1 MAVNIRSTSRLAG
14 VLLGDAE
21 QIAERTAARVQ
32 ERLPSYARVSRED
45 LIPVLLADTRHLL
58 EAIRDTD
65 VDRGCAEIDDRA
77 WEETRARQG
86 VTSDELL
93 QGWRVGLE
101 VVCEEA
107 HARSEEL
114 GIGDC
119 VLLEFVEATLR
130 WGDVGVRALV
140 SAHREVEIGEL
151 DRLAE
156 EQAALRRVATLVA
169 RAAPAEELFAAVV
182 QEAGRVFPADIVSL
196 SRRDS
201 DDTIT
206 VAAVSGGLA
215 DSFPVGGRWPLGGN
229 NVHTVVLE
237 TGRSARIDSYA
248 DASGRLGIAAREAG
262 AVASGV
268 GAPIILEGRVWGV
281 IGLASTEDP
290 LPADA
295 EARLASF
302 SELLATAIA
311 DAASRAGLTRMAEE
325 LGALRRVAMLVARE
339 GPPEEVFATVA
350 EEVGRI
356 GGAETAVI
364 HRFDPDGFSTIVASY
379 GSLQQSFWVGSRWKL
394 EGNSVAATVYR
405 TARPARFDNYP
416 TSAGAIAASAAKLGI
431 RSAVGSPIVVNGR
444 LWGVIAAGTSRAE
457 PLPAD
462 SEPRMAEFTEL
473 AATAISTVQARS
485 DLAASRA
492 RIIATAD
499 EERRRVVRDL
509 HDGAQQRLVST
520 IVTLKLARQALG
532 HGQPDA
538 SALMGEALSHAQTA
552 TDELRELAHGIL
564 PTVLTRGG
572 LHAAVRAL
580 ASRMSIPVEIDVA
593 VGRLPSEVEATAY
606 FIVAEALTNVAKHS
620 GARHAQVSAQLNDH
634 SLRVAVRD
642 DGVGGAHADGTGLVG
657 LVDRLA
663 VMDGTLR
670 VESPADG
677 GTLIAASIPSAM
689 RPVAELRL
697 DRPGE
702 GGGGRA

>member
-14 VLLGDAE
+14 VLLGDVE
-21 QIAERTAARVQ
+21 QIAERTAARIQ

-114 GIGDC
+114 GMGDC
-119 VLLEFVEATLR
+119 ALLEFVEATLR

-151 DRLAE
+151 DRLAAE
-156 EQAALRRVATLVA
+156 RAALRRVATLVA
-169 RAAPAEELFAAVV
+169 RGAPAEELFAAVV
-182 QEAGRVFPADIVSL
+182 QEAGRMFPADIVSL

-215 DSFPVGGRWPLGGN
+215 DSFPVGGRWPLGGKN
-229 NVHTVVLE
+229 IHTVVLE

-262 AVASGV
+262 AASAV
-268 GAPIILEGRVWGV
+268 GAPIVLEGRVWGM

-325 LGALRRVAMLVARE
+325 LAALRRVAMLVARE

-416 TSAGAIAASAAKLGI
+416 TSAGPIAASAAKLGI
-431 RSAVGSPIVVNGR
+431 RSGVGSPIVVNGR
-444 LWGVIAAGTSRAE
+444 LWGVIAAGTSRAA

-473 AATAISTVQARS
+473 AATAISNVQARS

-520 IVTLKLARQALG
+520 VVTLKLARQALG
-532 HGQPDA
+532 DDQPDA
-538 SALMGEALSHAQTA
+538 SALMAEALWHAQTA
-552 TDELRELAHGIL
+552 TDDLRELAHGIL

-572 LHAAVRAL
+572 LHAAVKAL
-580 ASRMSIPVEIDVA
+580 ASLMSIPVEIDVA

-606 FIVAEALTNVAKHS
+606 FVVAEALTNVAKHS
-620 GARHAQVSAQLNDH
+620 GARHAQVSAQLDDH

-642 DGVGGAHADGTGLVG
+642 DGVGGAHADGSGLVG

-677 GTLIAASIPSAM
+677 GTLIAASIPSAV
-689 RPVAELRL
+689 RPVPELTL
-697 DRPGE
+697 DRPGQ
-702 GGGGRA
+702 GGAGRA